1 MDVADIDVGQ
11 PFSFAN
17 ILPLLR
23 MFRGCNGQVGKKII
37 GVKGE
42 EGVRDLGIAIG
53 YKAGEVFFHT
63 GKEVLKG

>member
-1 MDVADIDVGQ
+1 MDVADIDAGH

-23 MFRGCNGQVGKKII
+23 MFSGCDGEVGKEIS
-37 GVKGE
+37 GVKGK